1 MSAEM
6 LERRFGSLTVKID
19 RAGCIASANCMV
31 IASDVF
37 DFDDT
42 DLCAFVE
49 EKVEISREKLLE
61 ACKICP
67 VEALILLDEDGAQL
81 FPEK

>member
-1 MSAEM
+1 MPAEM
-6 LERRFGSLTVKID
+6 MERQFGPLTVKID

-42 DLCAFVE
+42 EVCAFVG

-67 VEALILLDEDGAQL
+67 VEALILLDADGTQL
-81 FPEK
+81 FPQK